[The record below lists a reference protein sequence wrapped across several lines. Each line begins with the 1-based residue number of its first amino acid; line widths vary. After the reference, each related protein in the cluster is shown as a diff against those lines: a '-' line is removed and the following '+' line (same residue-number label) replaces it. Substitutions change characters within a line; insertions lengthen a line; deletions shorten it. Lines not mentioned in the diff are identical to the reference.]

1 MDQGSAAGT
10 VFGALP
16 GAMSLEPQPDLS
28 LANRER
34 GLRLLVIEAIF
45 SGGAAALTSGVILT
59 AFALHLGA
67 SNLMVGTLAAM
78 PFLAQLLQLPAIQLV
93 ERWRRRKRIAVVTS
107 LVGRTM
113 LALMAVLAFSSGTTA
128 LLLFLA
134 AQMLLC
140 GLGAVGGC
148 AWNAWMRD
156 LAPEER
162 LGDVFA
168 RRTIWLTAIS
178 LVLGLAAALALDRTP
193 AGSTARDLVFAAMFA
208 AGCVTGLISARIVAM
223 MPEPVMPPAEGPVAL
238 RALLRQPLG
247 DPNFRR
253 LLVFVASWQFAIN
266 LAPPFFTV
274 FIVRQL
280 HFAVS
285 FVLLLSVAS
294 QVANLL
300 ALRLWGRLS
309 DRFANTSVLAVC
321 APAYILAIVAM
332 IGASQFGDR
341 TVVKLWLVALHLVM
355 GATIAGVTLA
365 STNIA
370 LKLSPKGSATAY
382 VATNA
387 MTTAV
392 AAGIA
397 PILGGLLAQFFAARQ
412 FELLARWRSP
422 NGVFTLPI
430 TLAAWDFY
438 FLLAGLI
445 GLYAIHRLSLVREE
459 GEIERRAMV
468 GQVLNETRRSIRNIS
483 SVAGL
488 RAATDLPGALLRDAR
503 VRIRLKRAQQAH
515 AAKTH

>member
-1 MDQGSAAGT
+1 MTLD
-10 VFGALP
+10 
-16 GAMSLEPQPDLS
+16 PQPQLTIAD
-28 LANRER
+28 RER
-34 GLRLLVIEAIF
+34 GLRLLVNEAVF

-67 SNLMVGTLAAM
+67 SNVMVGILAAM
-78 PFLAQLLQLPAIQLV
+78 PFLAQLLQLPAVQLI
-93 ERWRRRKRIAVVTS
+93 ERWRRRKQIAVVAS
-107 LVGRTM
+107 LIGRTM
-113 LALMAVLAFSSGTTA
+113 LAVMAMLSFFSGTTA
-128 LLLFLA
+128 LLVFLT

-148 AWNAWMRD
+148 AWNSWMRD

-162 LGDVFA
+162 LGEVFA
-168 RRTIWLTAIS
+168 RRTVWLTAVS
-178 LVLGLAAALALDRTP
+178 LVLGLVAALAFDWTA
-193 AGSTARDLVFAAMFA
+193 AGSGARNAVFAAMFA

-223 MPEPVMPPAEGPVAL
+223 MPEPLMPPVKGHANL
-238 RALLRQPLG
+238 RELLRQPLG
-247 DPNFRR
+247 NPNFRR
-253 LLVFVASWQFAIN
+253 LLVFIASWQFAIN
-266 LAPPFFTV
+266 LATPFFTV

-294 QVANLL
+294 QIANIL

-309 DRFANTSVLAVC
+309 DRFANKSVLAVC

-332 IGASQFGDR
+332 IGASQLGDR
-341 TVVKLWLVALHLVM
+341 TAVKLWLVGLHLIM

-382 VATNA
+382 VATSA

-392 AAGIA
+392 AAGVA
-397 PILGGLLAQFFAARQ
+397 PISGGLLAQFFAARQ
-412 FELLARWRSP
+412 FELVARWSSP

-430 TLAAWDFY
+430 VLTAWDFY

-445 GLYAIHRLSLVREE
+445 GLYAVHRLSLVRET
-459 GEIERRAMV
+459 GEIERREMV

-488 RAATDLPGALLRDAR
+488 RAATDLPAALLRDAR
-503 VRIRLKRAQQAH
+503 LRIRLKRAEQRPRMR
-515 AAKTH
+515 

>member
-1 MDQGSAAGT
+1 MTLLPQTELTAA
-10 VFGALP
+10 
-16 GAMSLEPQPDLS
+16 D
-28 LANRER
+28 RER
-34 GLRLLVIEAIF
+34 GLHLLIIEALF

-67 SNLMVGTLAAM
+67 SNVMVGILAAM

-93 ERWRRRKRIAVVTS
+93 ERWRRRKQIAVFAS
-107 LVGRTM
+107 LIGRTM
-113 LALMAVLAFSSGTTA
+113 LAVMAALAFFSGTTA
-128 LLLFLA
+128 LLIFLA
-134 AQMLLC
+134 AQLLLC

-162 LGDVFA
+162 LGEVFS

-178 LVLGLAAALALDRTP
+178 LVLGLAAALALDWTR
-193 AGSTARDLVFAAMFA
+193 AGSAARNGVFATMFT

-223 MPEPVMPPAEGPVAL
+223 MPEPVMPPAAGHVEL
-238 RALLRQPLG
+238 RALLGQPLG
-247 DPNFRR
+247 DANFRR

-266 LAPPFFTV
+266 LATPFFTV

-294 QVANLL
+294 QIANIL

-309 DRFANTSVLAVC
+309 DRFANKSVLAVC

-332 IGASQFGDR
+332 IGASQLGDR
-341 TVVKLWLVALHLVM
+341 TLVKLWLVGLHLVM

-387 MTTAV
+387 ITTAL

-412 FELLARWRSP
+412 FELVARWSSP
-422 NGVFTLPI
+422 NGVFTLPVVL
-430 TLAAWDFY
+430 TAWDFY
-438 FLLAGLI
+438 FLIAGLI
-445 GLYAIHRLSLVREE
+445 GTYAIHRLSLVRET

-488 RAATDLPGALLRDAR
+488 RAATDLPAALLRDAQT
-503 VRIRLKRAQQAH
+503 RIRLKRAQQAR
-515 AAKTH
+515 TRSMR